1 MTPATG
7 TFTTMDTYQGS
18 IFDPTSL
25 HKYLYANAN
34 PVMNSDP
41 SGYFT
46 LSDLQ
51 ASQSINSEL
60 EKDQD
65 SSYIKMYKRLKDKLN
80 KLNTILT
87 LYDTTRQVIM
97 ILNDPEIPNWKI
109 AEALGRG
116 IVTALFINRMCQ
128 IKQIEP
134 FVKLFVLG
142 FGLYGQGESIIDAA
156 QSGQWDLVFV
166 RSAQLLI
173 QVMSLPQTCFTG
185 DTLVAAEDG
194 QKRIDEIKVGDKV
207 WAYDIYTGES
217 ELKEV
222 LTVYVHEQTEILHLH
237 TTVGDIDTTTNHPF
251 YVIGRGWVAAG
262 DLVDGDEIYLL
273 DGTKAYVTDSELEK
287 LAEPIKV
294 YNLEVAD
301 FNTYFVGNEAV
312 LVHNYSSN
320 GDSSEDLTKVRHYTN
335 RKGLEGIEESGTIIA
350 RDNNRVYV
358 ELANN
363 KPLSPSEAEALY
375 QLKPGRG
382 RDYVEFE
389 IPTVLLEQIKNPR
402 YGRYEWTIKGNVEE
416 LINAFFK
423 RRK

>member
-1 MTPATG
+1 MNPSTG

-18 IFDPTSL
+18 IFDPVSL
-25 HKYLYANAN
+25 HKYLYANAD

-207 WAYDIYTGES
+207 WAYEIYTGES

-237 TTVGDIDTTTNHPF
+237 TTVGDIDTTTNHPL

-262 DLVDGDEIYLL
+262 DLVEGDEVYLL
-273 DGTKAYVTDSELEK
+273 DGTTAYVTDSELER
-287 LAEPIKV
+287 LAEPMKV
-294 YNLEVAD
+294 YNLEVED
-301 FNTYFVGNEAV
+301 IHTYFVGAKAV
-312 LVHNYSSN
+312 LVHNDCANDWNQYQKDNTGS
-320 GDSSEDLTKVRHYTN
+320 GKTK
-335 RKGLEGIEESGTIIA
+335 A
-350 RDNNRVYV
+350 
-358 ELANN
+358 ELAAEYNAA
-363 KPLSPSEAEALY
+363 KPPKNTNSSGKVHGNSLDY
-375 QLKPGRG
+375 DGTNYGYVLKDKTTG
-382 RDYVEFE
+382 E
-389 IPTVLLEQIKNPR
+389 ILKYGESINPNSR
-402 YGRYEWTIKGNVEE
+402 YTQ
-416 LINAFFK
+416 
-423 RRK
+423 